1 MWHNEGT
8 IGIGTLGLR
17 AMWSRVHNGNL
28 SHCNDVNV
36 EATRTESHG
45 GHATEQPLQLF
56 HANQHFNGSSGRLV
70 WKHGTHLERGV
81 KELGLINESDRGCA
95 IERRDLLN
103 APARD
108 MREGDD
114 RFGKCRDGIIK
125 VSPDP

>member
-56 HANQHFNGSSGRLV
+56 YANQHFNGSSGRLV
-70 WKHGTHLERGV
+70 WKYGAHLERGV
-81 KELGLINESDRGCA
+81 EELGLINESDRGRA
-95 IERRDLLN
+95 IERRDVLN
-103 APARD
+103 APAWN

-114 RFGKCRDGIIK
+114 RFGKCGHRVVEIG
-125 VSPDP
+125 PDP

>member
-45 GHATEQPLQLF
+45 RHATEQPLQLF
-56 HANQHFNGSSGRLV
+56 HANQHFNGRSGWLV
-70 WKHGTHLERGV
+70 WKYGAHLERGV
-81 KELGLINESDRGCA
+81 KELGLVNESDRGRA
-95 IERRDLLN
+95 IERRDVLN
-103 APARD
+103 APAWN

-114 RFGKCRDGIIK
+114 RFGKCRDGVIE
-125 VSPDP
+125 VGPDP